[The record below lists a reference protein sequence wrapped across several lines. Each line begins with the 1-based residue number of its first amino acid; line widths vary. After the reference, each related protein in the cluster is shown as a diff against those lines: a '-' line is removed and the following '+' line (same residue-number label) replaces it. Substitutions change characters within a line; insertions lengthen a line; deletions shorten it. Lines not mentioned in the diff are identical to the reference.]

1 MSEKERTFEQS
12 MERLEEIV
20 GILEDNE
27 QSLDETIALFEE
39 GLNLVKACD
48 DKLKQFE
55 LKINEIKSKN
65 DEEE

>member
-39 GLNLVKACD
+39 GLNLVKYCD

-55 LKINEIKSKN
+55 LKITEIKSKN